1 MVIATAEVDEM
12 ISVNEHIL
20 HIIIDKAAN
29 RVVHIVS
36 RDICRKSGGLGKDIV
51 ERLVSG
57 GSEEVAFGGSAE
69 VVSEA
74 SDIDLCW
81 RF

>member
-29 RVVHIVS
+29 RVVHIVC
-36 RDICRKSGGLGKDIV
+36 RDICH
-51 ERLVSG
+51 ESG
-57 GSEEVAFGGSAE
+57 GSEEVAFRGSAE

>member
-29 RVVHIVS
+29 RVVHIVC
-36 RDICRKSGGLGKDIV
+36 RDICRESGGSGKDIV
-51 ERLVSG
+51 ERLVS
-57 GSEEVAFGGSAE
+57 GGSAE